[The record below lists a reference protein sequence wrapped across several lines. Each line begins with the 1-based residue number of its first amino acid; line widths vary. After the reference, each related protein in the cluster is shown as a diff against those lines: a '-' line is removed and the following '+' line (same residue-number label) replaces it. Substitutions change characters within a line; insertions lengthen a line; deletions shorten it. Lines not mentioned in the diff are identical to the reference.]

1 MRTYLGYITI
11 FLLIP
16 VLILFIFLFY
26 QEWSLAQSPYHVLD
40 ERIPIESIELAQNSY
55 MKAANGKVISEIS
68 TGEKRTY
75 LKPEDIPLF
84 LENLLSLQRIRNFMI
99 MQALTYPA

>member
-11 FLLIP
+11 SLLVP
-16 VLILFIFLFY
+16 LLILFIFLSY

-40 ERIPIESIELAQNSY
+40 KLIPIESIELAQNSY
-55 MKAANGKVISEIS
+55 MKAANRKVISEIP

-75 LKPEDIPLF
+75 LK
-84 LENLLSLQRIRNFMI
+84 
-99 MQALTYPA
+99 T

>member
-1 MRTYLGYITI
+1 MRAYLGYITI
-11 FLLIP
+11 SLLVP
-16 VLILFIFLFY
+16 VLILFIFLSH

-40 ERIPIESIELAQNSY
+40 ERIPVESIELAQNSY

-75 LKPEDIPLF
+75 LSPFSWKICS
-84 LENLLSLQRIRNFMI
+84 SLQRTRNFMI
-99 MQALTYPA
+99 MQESTYPA

>member
-11 FLLIP
+11 SLLVP
-16 VLILFIFLFY
+16 VLILFIFLSH

-40 ERIPIESIELAQNSY
+40 ERIPVESIEPAQNSY
-55 MKAANGKVISEIS
+55 MKASNGKVISEIS

-75 LKPEDIPLF
+75 LKLEDIPPFPGKSIHRYRGPEIL
-84 LENLLSLQRIRNFMI
+84 
-99 MQALTYPA
+99 

>member
-1 MRTYLGYITI
+1 MGYITI
-11 FLLIP
+11 SLLVP
-16 VLILFIFLFY
+16 VLILFIFLSH

-40 ERIPIESIELAQNSY
+40 ERIPVESIELAQNSY

-75 LKPEDIPLF
+75 LKLEDIPF
-84 LENLLSLQRIRNFMI
+84 SWKIRSSLQRTINFMI
-99 MQALTYPA
+99 MQESTYPA